1 MSDLR
6 DPTTVDAEGAPVD
19 QGQGSGGSVQ
29 TEAAAGLTVAAQ
41 PGAGAVPQ
49 VEPALEFENLQLLS
63 RFLMGIAFMGS
74 DALMRRL
81 RFSHEEM
88 EADPGTLGSRADLEQ
103 ESELELLRY
112 LSIGLFAR
120 GRKTVAHGLRRGVQI
135 SLGATKSV
143 LGGAN
148 RLTDNRLMR
157 PLRRSVA
164 ARARDLGEEASV
176 VMTEGLREEQMA
188 RLLANNTV
196 GEIIDEVL
204 DFISESPEV
213 DQLIKDIVGQQTS
226 GLAGVVADNTRTVTV
241 TGDYLVEAVARRL
254 LRRKPR
260 RELSPSPLAGELQD
274 MYSVDTSETGGPDHG

>member
-29 TEAAAGLTVAAQ
+29 IEAAAGLTVAAQ

-120 GRKTVAHGLRRGVQI
+120 GR
-135 SLGATKSV
+135 
-143 LGGAN
+143 N
-148 RLTDNRLMR
+148 
-157 PLRRSVA
+157 LRRSVA

-176 VMTEGLREEQMA
+176 IMTEGRREEQMA
-188 RLLANNTV
+188 RLLANNTI

-241 TGDYLVEAVARRL
+241 TGDYLVETVARRL

-260 RELSPSPLAGELQD
+260 RELSPSPLAGEQQD